1 MAEHHVKHLGP
12 MTEICYCAAAEHLNA
27 ALLGGAGAPAWAER
41 EVQEYSFTKQVK
53 CSDRVPGSASLS
65 GEYEDGWECVYSMPP
80 EQQARNRDWL
90 LEHMGTEFEFVGLM
104 SRLDEFMVLLWY
116 AWETKMDKALT
127 SELAT
132 YNRDFFVEPC
142 TMFESNVYQKI
153 KIEEENADGRREREA
168 LEGKLR
174 ARNPLDL
181 SLYAAVE
188 ELFEKQVQWA
198 DAQPELAQ
206 WMEKAR
212 NGQLKKCKGKVKS
225 QDDAVWSSS
234 GRKTGREKGG
244 WKPSA

>member
-1 MAEHHVKHLGP
+1 MRAPKRERRADGGGGGANPQPLLQRPSAKEEL
-12 MTEICYCAAAEHLNA
+12 TAAAA
-27 ALLGGAGAPAWAER
+27 AAQTQQPLLCPPRPAKL
-41 EVQEYSFTKQVK
+41 T
-53 CSDRVPGSASLS
+53 
-65 GEYEDGWECVYSMPP
+65 GELF
-80 EQQARNRDWL
+80 A
-90 LEHMGTEFEFVGLM
+90 
-104 SRLDEFMVLLWY
+104 RLDEFMVLLWY

-212 NGQLKKCKGKVKS
+212 NGQLKKCKEKVKS